1 MPVSKAQISYVH
13 VMEHTPFVSLQFSR
27 KRFCGHSTFVLQ
39 TIELSC
45 VIGQQT
51 RNCLLTDIVA
61 GGVGGGRGS
70 GRSIAA
76 DVAVGKA
83 LSGVD
88 DARGT
93 ARYWRKASVDTATT
107 SSQHTR
113 RSSQHLVREI
123 KWHRPITCVGRR
135 YAYTKRINLISAVT
149 LLVGSCDP

>member
-1 MPVSKAQISYVH
+1 
-13 VMEHTPFVSLQFSR
+13 
-27 KRFCGHSTFVLQ
+27 VLQ

-93 ARYWRKASVDTATT
+93 ARYWRQASVDTAT
-107 SSQHTR
+107 
-113 RSSQHLVREI
+113 
-123 KWHRPITCVGRR
+123 
-135 YAYTKRINLISAVT
+135 TKRINLISAVT